1 MAITRLAFCGSGAA
15 YAEFQPKTEAEVV
28 IPTTHAFTGISGLAG
43 PLSWDDEWLIV
54 LATSA
59 GVLRGLGLW

>member
-1 MAITRLAFCGSGAA
+1 MTNYGFAGPMTAYGTVFAA
-15 YAEFQPKTEAEVV
+15 KEEAEVV